1 MRSIIDRRAKP
12 IKAQITIPLDIADV
26 SVLNVEVD
34 NRGDYII
41 TVASRSE
48 GTKCRKCDREIT
60 NFHALDDPIM
70 LRYLPILGARV
81 WIRIRP
87 KRYKCPYCEEG
98 PTSTQQ
104 LEWYSAKSP
113 NPSSSGAN
121 DLGQILPVLGI

>member
-1 MRSIIDRRAKP
+1 LRSIIDRRAKP

-48 GTKCRKCDREIT
+48 GTKCRKCGRGIT

-70 LRYLPILGARV
+70 LRHLPSLEARV
-81 WIRIRP
+81 
-87 KRYKCPYCEEG
+87 
-98 PTSTQQ
+98 
-104 LEWYSAKSP
+104 
-113 NPSSSGAN
+113 
-121 DLGQILPVLGI
+121 